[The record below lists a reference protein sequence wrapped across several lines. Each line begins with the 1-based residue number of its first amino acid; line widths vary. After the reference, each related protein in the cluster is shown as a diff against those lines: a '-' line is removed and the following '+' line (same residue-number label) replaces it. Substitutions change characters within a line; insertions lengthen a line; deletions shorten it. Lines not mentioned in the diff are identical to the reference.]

1 MRVASKEQFMALV
14 EPGTL
19 RRLDALRIVMGRSR
33 ARVAEQALLSGG
45 LDMLEFSNQER
56 LQRLRDVAAR
66 AGMYWEDYVQLYA
79 EINARVTYGPS
90 LEALEEKPKL
100 KRVAKKAVP
109 RVRSAAPKQEAVE
122 ALATLAEQNAGA

>member
-33 ARVAEQALLSGG
+33 ARVAEQTMLGGG
-45 LDMLEFSNQER
+45 LDALETTYAER
-56 LQRLRDVAAR
+56 LERLAVVAQR
-66 AGMYWEDYVQLYA
+66 AGMSLADYVQLYA

-100 KRVAKKAVP
+100 KRPAKKAAP
-109 RVRSAAPKQEAVE
+109 RVRAAAPEKEAVE
-122 ALATLAEQNAGA
+122 ALATLAEQNASA